1 LSRRWKAWKIETK
14 TTDNLNKQDEREQQP
29 KDTKLNKICNRQEIK
44 VSNEQKI
51 YILTVNV
58 TIQTLD
64 ASIQT
69 LDVTI
74 QRLDVNR
81 LQVLVPELLVKSQT
95 SLIETQCV

>member
-1 LSRRWKAWKIETK
+1 M
-14 TTDNLNKQDEREQQP
+14 QDEREQQP
-29 KDTKLNKICNRQEIK
+29 KDTKLNKICNRQEIR

-64 ASIQT
+64 ATIQT

-74 QRLDVNR
+74 QRLDVTIQRLYVNR

-95 SLIETQCV
+95 SPIETQCV